1 MKPRITDGRHPA
13 RNERPP
19 DQPPPKGTAV
29 AKIYGTPARGPT
41 QEEAMADQ
49 VKVYRLVEV
58 TREERRGMWEP
69 GLYVFAEPT
78 FISGA
83 IEVGEPVSFDQI
95 MARVRRG
102 ANEGHPANG
111 FMYVTAQEPVE
122 ATP

>member
-1 MKPRITDGRHPA
+1 
-13 RNERPP
+13 
-19 DQPPPKGTAV
+19 
-29 AKIYGTPARGPT
+29 
-41 QEEAMADQ
+41 MADQ

-58 TREERRGMWEP
+58 TADDHGRNGQVWEP

-111 FMYVTAQEPVE
+111 FMYVTAQEPAE